1 MSSTTRG
8 AARGAAAEEAP
19 VVSDAAADAGGVQRV
34 PRVVDVANAST
45 PEFVPSQGQ
54 GQGLPKTDAM
64 YSAGRTK
71 FREFIKSRPVEDRI
85 EAYWFNFL
93 DGDGKIRD
101 GTFRMF
107 AEWLDEQ
114 PKMSESAFKTA
125 ALKWTQHNLVL
136 QHRARYLPT
145 SHLGAYVTTLPGV
158 ATIWEKYKVG
168 RASQVRVEFVDLQ
181 QQTESA
187 ITADQMISSM
197 RLLMSDAP
205 LTCSS
210 SDGTTVTPLMKAN
223 ARFEMRASHQQSGRS
238 DDMRSETLAFSF
250 AKTHPLLG
258 PEGEGKS
265 LTVFSNHTSEP
276 GESQHEWPRRV
287 RRQHPPQQ
295 PTLVRHRREGIHV
308 CAPILPLGR
317 DAARLPGLQGPVH
330 ATCFEGHEQLQG
342 RGTLQHFPP
351 VLQRGL
357 RGDGCQMLQETP
369 SGSGPGPTRELRPAS
384 KKVRG
389 RAASGP

>member
-1 MSSTTRG
+1 M
-8 AARGAAAEEAP
+8 
-19 VVSDAAADAGGVQRV
+19 VSDAAADAGGVQRV

-187 ITADQMISSM
+187 TS
-197 RLLMSDAP
+197 R
-205 LTCSS
+205 
-210 SDGTTVTPLMKAN
+210 
-223 ARFEMRASHQQSGRS
+223 
-238 DDMRSETLAFSF
+238 LAFRPTPGASTRGEPTRS
-250 AKTHPLLG
+250 ADAGPSTSCLLY
-258 PEGEGKS
+258 
-265 LTVFSNHTSEP
+265 TSP
-276 GESQHEWPRRV
+276 SPR
-287 RRQHPPQQ
+287 
-295 PTLVRHRREGIHV
+295 
-308 CAPILPLGR
+308 
-317 DAARLPGLQGPVH
+317 D
-330 ATCFEGHEQLQG
+330 
-342 RGTLQHFPP
+342 
-351 VLQRGL
+351 QRGS
-357 RGDGCQMLQETP
+357 RMP
-369 SGSGPGPTRELRPAS
+369 SSA
-384 KKVRG
+384 
-389 RAASGP
+389 